1 MKILHSWLKEFG
13 DFGDDIDA
21 LADHMTALGL
31 AVESVDRV
39 GATFPGV
46 VVAEV
51 KRLERHPDAAKVQR
65 VFVDAGD
72 GAERHVWCGANNM
85 AVGDKVPLATLG
97 TTMPDGRV
105 IAQRGILGIDSE
117 GMLCSAI
124 ELGIGADAS
133 GLMILPSSA
142 TLGQDV
148 FNAIGV
154 TPDVVFDLDVTR
166 NRPDCFGHLG
176 VARELAEIGRAHV

>member
-105 IAQRGILGIDSE
+105 I
-117 GMLCSAI
+117 
-124 ELGIGADAS
+124 
-133 GLMILPSSA
+133 
-142 TLGQDV
+142 
-148 FNAIGV
+148 
-154 TPDVVFDLDVTR
+154 
-166 NRPDCFGHLG
+166 
-176 VARELAEIGRAHV
+176 EIGRAHV